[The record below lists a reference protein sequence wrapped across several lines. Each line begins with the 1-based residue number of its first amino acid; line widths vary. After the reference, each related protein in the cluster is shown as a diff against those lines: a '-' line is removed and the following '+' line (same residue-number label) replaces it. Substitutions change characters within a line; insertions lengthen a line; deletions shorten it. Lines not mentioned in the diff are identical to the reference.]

1 MEILPTALK
10 DFKNYYNSHW
20 AELLGLA
27 CFFGGILISLLIDKL
42 IPEDVNPHEPKED
55 LSELKICP
63 LPQKGQNPPKF
74 HPGEKLH
81 QINTKAL
88 KRTGI
93 FTALAIAIHNFP
105 EGFATFIS
113 SLDNL
118 TLGIAIAIAVA
129 IHNIPEGLAV
139 SLPIYHATGDKKKAF
154 IYSALSGFAEPLGA
168 FVGALILL
176 PFIGDLTLAISFAV
190 IAGIMVFISLDELL
204 PAAKTYDKAH
214 DSLYGLIAGMAIMAL
229 SLNLLAAKTSPRL
242 LNTRTT
248 SPFFIP
254 SFFASLELIKIGSLE
269 YMGTLLVICKYPE
282 HLRFFLGRYEAKHQ
296 RFLLSIPHLVSA
308 MPIFREEFYPF
319 CPIHH

>member
-1 MEILPTALK
+1 MQFTFEQIFIAMLLTLFAGFSTAIGSIIAFFSRKDDLRVLSLGLGFSAGVMIYISFMEILPTALK
-10 DFKNYYNSHW
+10 DFKNHYNSHW
-20 AELLGLA
+20 AELLGLT

-214 DSLYGLIAGMAIMAL
+214 DSLYGLILGMAIMAL
-229 SLNLLAAKTSPRL
+229 SLNLL
-242 LNTRTT
+242 
-248 SPFFIP
+248 
-254 SFFASLELIKIGSLE
+254 G
-269 YMGTLLVICKYPE
+269 
-282 HLRFFLGRYEAKHQ
+282 Q
-296 RFLLSIPHLVSA
+296 
-308 MPIFREEFYPF
+308 
-319 CPIHH
+319 

>member
-1 MEILPTALK
+1 MQFTFEQIFIAMLLTLFAGFSTAIGSIIAFFSRKDDLRVLSLGLGFSAGVMIYISFMEILPTALK
-10 DFKNYYNSHW
+10 DFKNHYDSHW

-154 IYSALSGFAEPLGA
+154 IYSALSGLAEPLGA

-214 DSLYGLIAGMAIMAL
+214 DSLYGLIAGMMIMAL
-229 SLNLLAAKTSPRL
+229 SLNLL
-242 LNTRTT
+242 
-248 SPFFIP
+248 
-254 SFFASLELIKIGSLE
+254 G
-269 YMGTLLVICKYPE
+269 
-282 HLRFFLGRYEAKHQ
+282 Q
-296 RFLLSIPHLVSA
+296 
-308 MPIFREEFYPF
+308 
-319 CPIHH
+319 

>member
-1 MEILPTALK
+1 MQFTFEQIFIAMLLTLFAGFSTAIGSIIAFFSRKDDLRVLSLGLGFSAGVMIYISFMEILPTALK
-10 DFKNYYNSHW
+10 DFKNHYDSHW

-113 SLDNL
+113 SLNNL

-229 SLNLLAAKTSPRL
+229 SLNLL
-242 LNTRTT
+242 
-248 SPFFIP
+248 
-254 SFFASLELIKIGSLE
+254 E
-269 YMGTLLVICKYPE
+269 Y
-282 HLRFFLGRYEAKHQ
+282 
-296 RFLLSIPHLVSA
+296 
-308 MPIFREEFYPF
+308 
-319 CPIHH
+319 

>member
-1 MEILPTALK
+1 MQFTFEQIFIAMLLTLFAGFSTTIGSIIAFFSRKDDLRVLSLGLGFSAGVMIYISFMEILPTALK
-10 DFKNYYNSHW
+10 DFKNHYDSHW

-190 IAGIMVFISLDELL
+190 IAGIMIFISLDELL

-214 DSLYGLIAGMAIMAL
+214 DSLYGLILGMAIMAL
-229 SLNLLAAKTSPRL
+229 SLNLL
-242 LNTRTT
+242 
-248 SPFFIP
+248 
-254 SFFASLELIKIGSLE
+254 G
-269 YMGTLLVICKYPE
+269 
-282 HLRFFLGRYEAKHQ
+282 Q
-296 RFLLSIPHLVSA
+296 
-308 MPIFREEFYPF
+308 
-319 CPIHH
+319 

>member
-1 MEILPTALK
+1 MQFTFEQIFIAMLLTLFAGLSTAIGSIIAFFSRKDDLRVLSLGLGFSAGVMIYISFMEILPTALK

-229 SLNLLAAKTSPRL
+229 SLNLL
-242 LNTRTT
+242 
-248 SPFFIP
+248 
-254 SFFASLELIKIGSLE
+254 G
-269 YMGTLLVICKYPE
+269 
-282 HLRFFLGRYEAKHQ
+282 Q
-296 RFLLSIPHLVSA
+296 
-308 MPIFREEFYPF
+308 
-319 CPIHH
+319 

>member
-1 MEILPTALK
+1 MQFTFEQIFIAMLLTLFAGFSTAIGSIIAFFSRKDDLRVLSLGLGFSAGVMIYISFMEILPTALK
-10 DFKNYYNSHW
+10 DFKNHYDSHW

-154 IYSALSGFAEPLGA
+154 IYSVLSGFAEPLGA

-214 DSLYGLIAGMAIMAL
+214 DSLYGLILGMAIMAL
-229 SLNLLAAKTSPRL
+229 SLNLL
-242 LNTRTT
+242 
-248 SPFFIP
+248 
-254 SFFASLELIKIGSLE
+254 G
-269 YMGTLLVICKYPE
+269 
-282 HLRFFLGRYEAKHQ
+282 Q
-296 RFLLSIPHLVSA
+296 
-308 MPIFREEFYPF
+308 
-319 CPIHH
+319 

>member
-1 MEILPTALK
+1 MQFTFEQIFIAMLLTLFAGFSTAIGSIIAFFSRKDDLRVLSLGLGFSAGVMIYISFMEILPTALK

-214 DSLYGLIAGMAIMAL
+214 DSLYGLIAGMPIMAL
-229 SLNLLAAKTSPRL
+229 SLNLL
-242 LNTRTT
+242 
-248 SPFFIP
+248 
-254 SFFASLELIKIGSLE
+254 G
-269 YMGTLLVICKYPE
+269 
-282 HLRFFLGRYEAKHQ
+282 Q
-296 RFLLSIPHLVSA
+296 
-308 MPIFREEFYPF
+308 
-319 CPIHH
+319 

>member
-1 MEILPTALK
+1 MQFTFEQIFIAILLTLFAGFSTAIGSTIAFFSRKDDLRVLSLGLGFSAGVMIYISFMEILPTALK
-10 DFKNYYNSHW
+10 DFKNHYDSHW

-154 IYSALSGFAEPLGA
+154 IYSALSGLAEPLGA

-214 DSLYGLIAGMAIMAL
+214 DSLHGLIAGMAIMAL
-229 SLNLLAAKTSPRL
+229 SLNLL
-242 LNTRTT
+242 
-248 SPFFIP
+248 
-254 SFFASLELIKIGSLE
+254 G
-269 YMGTLLVICKYPE
+269 
-282 HLRFFLGRYEAKHQ
+282 Q
-296 RFLLSIPHLVSA
+296 
-308 MPIFREEFYPF
+308 
-319 CPIHH
+319 

>member
-1 MEILPTALK
+1 MQCTFEQIFIAMLLTLFAGFSTAIGSIIAFFSRKDDLRVLSLGLGFSAGVMIYISFMEILPTALK

-105 EGFATFIS
+105 EGFVTFIS

-154 IYSALSGFAEPLGA
+154 IYSTLSGFAEPLGA
-168 FVGALILL
+168 FVGVLILL

-229 SLNLLAAKTSPRL
+229 SLNLL
-242 LNTRTT
+242 
-248 SPFFIP
+248 
-254 SFFASLELIKIGSLE
+254 G
-269 YMGTLLVICKYPE
+269 
-282 HLRFFLGRYEAKHQ
+282 Q
-296 RFLLSIPHLVSA
+296 
-308 MPIFREEFYPF
+308 
-319 CPIHH
+319 

>member
-1 MEILPTALK
+1 QFTFEQIFIAMLLTLFAGFSTAIGSIIAFFSRKDDLRVLSLGLGFSAGVMIYISFMEILPTALK
-10 DFKNYYNSHW
+10 DFKNHYDSHW

-214 DSLYGLIAGMAIMAL
+214 DSLYGLIVGMAIMAL
-229 SLNLLAAKTSPRL
+229 SLNLL
-242 LNTRTT
+242 
-248 SPFFIP
+248 
-254 SFFASLELIKIGSLE
+254 G
-269 YMGTLLVICKYPE
+269 
-282 HLRFFLGRYEAKHQ
+282 Q
-296 RFLLSIPHLVSA
+296 
-308 MPIFREEFYPF
+308 
-319 CPIHH
+319 

>member
-1 MEILPTALK
+1 MQFTFEQIFIAMLLTLFAGFSTAIGSIIAFFSRKDDLRVLSLGLGFSAGVMIYISFMEILPTALK

-214 DSLYGLIAGMAIMAL
+214 DSLYGLIAGMMIMAL
-229 SLNLLAAKTSPRL
+229 NLNLL
-242 LNTRTT
+242 
-248 SPFFIP
+248 
-254 SFFASLELIKIGSLE
+254 E
-269 YMGTLLVICKYPE
+269 Y
-282 HLRFFLGRYEAKHQ
+282 
-296 RFLLSIPHLVSA
+296 
-308 MPIFREEFYPF
+308 
-319 CPIHH
+319 

>member
-1 MEILPTALK
+1 MQFTFEQIFIAMLLTLFAGFSTAIGSIIAFFSKKDDLRVLSLGLGFSAGVMIYISFMEILPTALK
-10 DFKNYYNSHW
+10 DFKNHYDSHW

-154 IYSALSGFAEPLGA
+154 IYSALSGLAEPLGA

-214 DSLYGLIAGMAIMAL
+214 DSLYGLIVGMAIMAL
-229 SLNLLAAKTSPRL
+229 SLNLL
-242 LNTRTT
+242 
-248 SPFFIP
+248 
-254 SFFASLELIKIGSLE
+254 G
-269 YMGTLLVICKYPE
+269 
-282 HLRFFLGRYEAKHQ
+282 Q
-296 RFLLSIPHLVSA
+296 
-308 MPIFREEFYPF
+308 
-319 CPIHH
+319 

>member
-1 MEILPTALK
+1 MQFTFEQIFIAILLTLFAGFSTAIGSTIAFFSRKDDLRVLSLGLGFSAGVMIYISFMEILPTALK
-10 DFKNYYNSHW
+10 DFKNHYDSHW

-229 SLNLLAAKTSPRL
+229 SLNLL
-242 LNTRTT
+242 
-248 SPFFIP
+248 
-254 SFFASLELIKIGSLE
+254 G
-269 YMGTLLVICKYPE
+269 
-282 HLRFFLGRYEAKHQ
+282 Q
-296 RFLLSIPHLVSA
+296 
-308 MPIFREEFYPF
+308 
-319 CPIHH
+319 

>member
-1 MEILPTALK
+1 MQFTFEQIFIAMLLTLFAGFSTAIGSIIAFFSRKDDLRVLSLGLGFSAGVMIYISFMEILPTALK
-10 DFKNYYNSHW
+10 DFKNHYDSHW

-118 TLGIAIAIAVA
+118 TLGIAIAIAVT

-154 IYSALSGFAEPLGA
+154 IYSALSGLAEPLGA

-214 DSLYGLIAGMAIMAL
+214 DSLYGLIVGMAIMAL
-229 SLNLLAAKTSPRL
+229 SLNLL
-242 LNTRTT
+242 
-248 SPFFIP
+248 
-254 SFFASLELIKIGSLE
+254 G
-269 YMGTLLVICKYPE
+269 
-282 HLRFFLGRYEAKHQ
+282 Q
-296 RFLLSIPHLVSA
+296 
-308 MPIFREEFYPF
+308 
-319 CPIHH
+319 

>member
-1 MEILPTALK
+1 MQFTFEQIFIAMLLTLFAGFSTAIGSIIAFFSRKDDLRVLSLGLGFSAGVMIYISFMEILPTALK
-10 DFKNYYNSHW
+10 DFKNHYDSHW

-118 TLGIAIAIAVA
+118 TLGIAIAIAVV
-129 IHNIPEGLAV
+129 IYNIPEGLAV

-229 SLNLLAAKTSPRL
+229 SLNLL
-242 LNTRTT
+242 
-248 SPFFIP
+248 
-254 SFFASLELIKIGSLE
+254 G
-269 YMGTLLVICKYPE
+269 
-282 HLRFFLGRYEAKHQ
+282 Q
-296 RFLLSIPHLVSA
+296 
-308 MPIFREEFYPF
+308 
-319 CPIHH
+319 

>member
-1 MEILPTALK
+1 MQFTFEQIFIAILLTLFAGFSTAIGSTIAFFSRKDDLRVLSLGLGFSAGVMIYISFMEILPTALK
-10 DFKNYYNSHW
+10 DFKNHYDSHW

-154 IYSALSGFAEPLGA
+154 IYSALSGLAEPLGT

-229 SLNLLAAKTSPRL
+229 SLNLL
-242 LNTRTT
+242 
-248 SPFFIP
+248 
-254 SFFASLELIKIGSLE
+254 G
-269 YMGTLLVICKYPE
+269 
-282 HLRFFLGRYEAKHQ
+282 Q
-296 RFLLSIPHLVSA
+296 
-308 MPIFREEFYPF
+308 
-319 CPIHH
+319 

>member
-1 MEILPTALK
+1 MQFTFEQIFIAMLLTLFAGFSTAIGSIIAFFSRKDDLRVLSLGLGFSAGVMIYISFMEILPTALK
-10 DFKNYYNSHW
+10 DFKNHYDSHW

-81 QINTKAL
+81 QVNTKAL

-118 TLGIAIAIAVA
+118 TLGVAIAIAVA

-214 DSLYGLIAGMAIMAL
+214 DSLYGVIAGMMIMAL
-229 SLNLLAAKTSPRL
+229 SLNLL
-242 LNTRTT
+242 
-248 SPFFIP
+248 
-254 SFFASLELIKIGSLE
+254 E
-269 YMGTLLVICKYPE
+269 Y
-282 HLRFFLGRYEAKHQ
+282 
-296 RFLLSIPHLVSA
+296 
-308 MPIFREEFYPF
+308 
-319 CPIHH
+319 

>member
-1 MEILPTALK
+1 MQFTFEQIFIAMLLTLFAGFSTAIGSIIAFFFRKDDLRVLSLGLGFSAGVMIYISFMEILPTALK
-10 DFKNYYNSHW
+10 DFKNHYDSHW

-176 PFIGDLTLAISFAV
+176 PFIGDLILAISFAV

-229 SLNLLAAKTSPRL
+229 SLNLL
-242 LNTRTT
+242 
-248 SPFFIP
+248 
-254 SFFASLELIKIGSLE
+254 G
-269 YMGTLLVICKYPE
+269 
-282 HLRFFLGRYEAKHQ
+282 Q
-296 RFLLSIPHLVSA
+296 
-308 MPIFREEFYPF
+308 
-319 CPIHH
+319 

>member
-1 MEILPTALK
+1 MQFTFEQIFIAMLLTLFAGFSTAIGSIIAFFSRKDDLRVLSLGLGFSAGVMIYISFMEILPTALK

-229 SLNLLAAKTSPRL
+229 SLNLL
-242 LNTRTT
+242 
-248 SPFFIP
+248 
-254 SFFASLELIKIGSLE
+254 E
-269 YMGTLLVICKYPE
+269 Y
-282 HLRFFLGRYEAKHQ
+282 
-296 RFLLSIPHLVSA
+296 
-308 MPIFREEFYPF
+308 
-319 CPIHH
+319 

>member
-1 MEILPTALK
+1 QFTFEQIFIAILLTLFAGFSTAIGSTIAFFSRKDDLRVLSLGLGFSAGVMIYISFMEILPTALK
-10 DFKNYYNSHW
+10 DFKNHYDSHW

-154 IYSALSGFAEPLGA
+154 IYSALSGLAEPLGA

-229 SLNLLAAKTSPRL
+229 SLNLL
-242 LNTRTT
+242 
-248 SPFFIP
+248 
-254 SFFASLELIKIGSLE
+254 G
-269 YMGTLLVICKYPE
+269 
-282 HLRFFLGRYEAKHQ
+282 Q
-296 RFLLSIPHLVSA
+296 
-308 MPIFREEFYPF
+308 
-319 CPIHH
+319 

>member
-1 MEILPTALK
+1 MQFTFEQIFIAMLLTLFAGFSTAIGSIIAFFSRKDDLRVLSLGLGFSAGVMIYISFMEILPTALK

-63 LPQKGQNPPKF
+63 LSQKGQNPPKF

-229 SLNLLAAKTSPRL
+229 SLNLL
-242 LNTRTT
+242 
-248 SPFFIP
+248 
-254 SFFASLELIKIGSLE
+254 E
-269 YMGTLLVICKYPE
+269 Y
-282 HLRFFLGRYEAKHQ
+282 
-296 RFLLSIPHLVSA
+296 
-308 MPIFREEFYPF
+308 
-319 CPIHH
+319 

>member
-1 MEILPTALK
+1 MQFTFEQIFIAMLLTLFAGFSTAIGSIIAFFSRKDDLRVLSLGLGFSAGVMIYISFMEILPTALK

-81 QINTKAL
+81 QVNTKAL

-118 TLGIAIAIAVA
+118 TLGVAIAIAVA

-229 SLNLLAAKTSPRL
+229 SLNLL
-242 LNTRTT
+242 
-248 SPFFIP
+248 
-254 SFFASLELIKIGSLE
+254 G
-269 YMGTLLVICKYPE
+269 
-282 HLRFFLGRYEAKHQ
+282 Q
-296 RFLLSIPHLVSA
+296 
-308 MPIFREEFYPF
+308 
-319 CPIHH
+319 

>member
-1 MEILPTALK
+1 MQFTFEQIFIAMLLTLFAGFSTAIGSIIAFFSRKDDLRVLSLGLGFSAGVMIYISFMEILLTALK

-20 AELLGLA
+20 AELLGLV

-214 DSLYGLIAGMAIMAL
+214 DSLYGLIAGMMIMAL
-229 SLNLLAAKTSPRL
+229 SLNLL
-242 LNTRTT
+242 
-248 SPFFIP
+248 
-254 SFFASLELIKIGSLE
+254 E
-269 YMGTLLVICKYPE
+269 Y
-282 HLRFFLGRYEAKHQ
+282 
-296 RFLLSIPHLVSA
+296 
-308 MPIFREEFYPF
+308 
-319 CPIHH
+319 

>member
-1 MEILPTALK
+1 MQFTFEQIFIAMLLTLFAGFSTAIGSIIAFFSRKDDLRVLSLGLGFSAGVMIYISFMEILPTALK
-10 DFKNYYNSHW
+10 DFKNHYDSHW

-93 FTALAIAIHNFP
+93 FTALAITIHNFP

-229 SLNLLAAKTSPRL
+229 SLNLL
-242 LNTRTT
+242 
-248 SPFFIP
+248 
-254 SFFASLELIKIGSLE
+254 G
-269 YMGTLLVICKYPE
+269 
-282 HLRFFLGRYEAKHQ
+282 Q
-296 RFLLSIPHLVSA
+296 
-308 MPIFREEFYPF
+308 
-319 CPIHH
+319 

>member
-1 MEILPTALK
+1 MQFTFEQIFIAMLLTLFAGFSTAIGSIIAFFSRKDDLRVLSLGLGFSAGVMIYISFMEILPTALK
-10 DFKNYYNSHW
+10 DFKNHYDSHW

-154 IYSALSGFAEPLGA
+154 IYSALSGFAGPLGA

-229 SLNLLAAKTSPRL
+229 SLNLL
-242 LNTRTT
+242 
-248 SPFFIP
+248 
-254 SFFASLELIKIGSLE
+254 G
-269 YMGTLLVICKYPE
+269 
-282 HLRFFLGRYEAKHQ
+282 Q
-296 RFLLSIPHLVSA
+296 
-308 MPIFREEFYPF
+308 
-319 CPIHH
+319 

>member
-1 MEILPTALK
+1 MQFTFEQIFIAILLTLFAGFFTAIGSTIAFFSRKDDLRVLSLGLGFSAGVMIYISFMEILPTALK
-10 DFKNYYNSHW
+10 DFKNHYDSHW

-154 IYSALSGFAEPLGA
+154 IYSALSGLAEPLGA

-229 SLNLLAAKTSPRL
+229 SLNLL
-242 LNTRTT
+242 
-248 SPFFIP
+248 
-254 SFFASLELIKIGSLE
+254 G
-269 YMGTLLVICKYPE
+269 
-282 HLRFFLGRYEAKHQ
+282 Q
-296 RFLLSIPHLVSA
+296 
-308 MPIFREEFYPF
+308 
-319 CPIHH
+319 

>member
-1 MEILPTALK
+1 MQFTFEQIFIAMLLTLFAGFSTAIGSIIAFFSRKDDLRVLSLGLGFSAGVMIYISFMEILPTALK
-10 DFKNYYNSHW
+10 DFKNHYDSHW

-42 IPEDVNPHEPKED
+42 IPEDVNPHEPKKD

-214 DSLYGLIAGMAIMAL
+214 DSLYGLITGMAIMAL
-229 SLNLLAAKTSPRL
+229 SLNLL
-242 LNTRTT
+242 
-248 SPFFIP
+248 
-254 SFFASLELIKIGSLE
+254 G
-269 YMGTLLVICKYPE
+269 
-282 HLRFFLGRYEAKHQ
+282 Q
-296 RFLLSIPHLVSA
+296 
-308 MPIFREEFYPF
+308 
-319 CPIHH
+319 

>member
-1 MEILPTALK
+1 MQFTFEQIFIAMLLTLFAGFSTAIGSIIAFFSRKDDLRVLSLGLGFSAGVMIYISFMEILPTALK
-10 DFKNYYNSHW
+10 DFKNQYDSHW

-27 CFFGGILISLLIDKL
+27 CFFGGILTSLLIDKL

-176 PFIGDLTLAISFAV
+176 PFIGNLTLAISFAV

-229 SLNLLAAKTSPRL
+229 SLNLL
-242 LNTRTT
+242 
-248 SPFFIP
+248 
-254 SFFASLELIKIGSLE
+254 G
-269 YMGTLLVICKYPE
+269 
-282 HLRFFLGRYEAKHQ
+282 Q
-296 RFLLSIPHLVSA
+296 
-308 MPIFREEFYPF
+308 
-319 CPIHH
+319 

>member
-1 MEILPTALK
+1 MQFTFEQIFIAMLLTLFAGFSTAIGSIIAFFSRKDDLRVLSLGLGFSAGVMIYISFMEILPTALK

-118 TLGIAIAIAVA
+118 TLGIAIAIAIA

-229 SLNLLAAKTSPRL
+229 SLNLL
-242 LNTRTT
+242 
-248 SPFFIP
+248 
-254 SFFASLELIKIGSLE
+254 E
-269 YMGTLLVICKYPE
+269 Y
-282 HLRFFLGRYEAKHQ
+282 
-296 RFLLSIPHLVSA
+296 
-308 MPIFREEFYPF
+308 
-319 CPIHH
+319 

>member
-1 MEILPTALK
+1 MQFTFEQIFIAMLLTLFAGFSTAIGSIIAFFSRKDDLRVLSLGLGFSAGVMIYISFMEILPTALK
-10 DFKNYYNSHW
+10 DFKNHYDSHW

-154 IYSALSGFAEPLGA
+154 IYSTLSGFAEPLGA

-176 PFIGDLTLAISFAV
+176 PFIGDLTLAISFAIV
-190 IAGIMVFISLDELL
+190 AGIMIFISLDELL

-229 SLNLLAAKTSPRL
+229 SLNLL
-242 LNTRTT
+242 
-248 SPFFIP
+248 
-254 SFFASLELIKIGSLE
+254 E
-269 YMGTLLVICKYPE
+269 Y
-282 HLRFFLGRYEAKHQ
+282 
-296 RFLLSIPHLVSA
+296 
-308 MPIFREEFYPF
+308 
-319 CPIHH
+319 

>member
-1 MEILPTALK
+1 MQFTFEQIFIAILLTLFAGFSTAIGSTIAFFSRKDDLRVLSLGLGFSAGVMIYISFIEILPTALK
-10 DFKNYYNSHW
+10 DFKNHYDSHW

-154 IYSALSGFAEPLGA
+154 IYSALSGLAEPLGA

-229 SLNLLAAKTSPRL
+229 SLNLL
-242 LNTRTT
+242 
-248 SPFFIP
+248 
-254 SFFASLELIKIGSLE
+254 G
-269 YMGTLLVICKYPE
+269 
-282 HLRFFLGRYEAKHQ
+282 Q
-296 RFLLSIPHLVSA
+296 
-308 MPIFREEFYPF
+308 
-319 CPIHH
+319 

>member
-1 MEILPTALK
+1 MQFTFEQIFIAMLLTLFAGFSTAIGSIIAFFSRKDDLRVLSLGLGFSAGVMIYISFMEILPTALK
-10 DFKNYYNSHW
+10 DFKNHYDSHW

-81 QINTKAL
+81 QVNTKAL

-176 PFIGDLTLAISFAV
+176 PFIGDLALAISFAV

-229 SLNLLAAKTSPRL
+229 SLNLL
-242 LNTRTT
+242 
-248 SPFFIP
+248 
-254 SFFASLELIKIGSLE
+254 G
-269 YMGTLLVICKYPE
+269 
-282 HLRFFLGRYEAKHQ
+282 Q
-296 RFLLSIPHLVSA
+296 
-308 MPIFREEFYPF
+308 
-319 CPIHH
+319 

>member
-1 MEILPTALK
+1 TLFAGFSTAIGSIIAFFSRKDDLRVLSLGLGFSAGVMIYISFMEILPTALK
-10 DFKNYYNSHW
+10 DFKNHYDSHW

-229 SLNLLAAKTSPRL
+229 SLNLL
-242 LNTRTT
+242 
-248 SPFFIP
+248 
-254 SFFASLELIKIGSLE
+254 G
-269 YMGTLLVICKYPE
+269 
-282 HLRFFLGRYEAKHQ
+282 Q
-296 RFLLSIPHLVSA
+296 
-308 MPIFREEFYPF
+308 
-319 CPIHH
+319 

>member
-1 MEILPTALK
+1 FTFEQIFIAMLLTLFAGFSTAIGSIIAFFSRKDDLRVLSLGLGFSAGVMIYISFMEILPTALK

-20 AELLGLA
+20 AELLGMA

-214 DSLYGLIAGMAIMAL
+214 DSLYGLIAGMMIMAL
-229 SLNLLAAKTSPRL
+229 SLNLL
-242 LNTRTT
+242 
-248 SPFFIP
+248 
-254 SFFASLELIKIGSLE
+254 E
-269 YMGTLLVICKYPE
+269 Y
-282 HLRFFLGRYEAKHQ
+282 
-296 RFLLSIPHLVSA
+296 
-308 MPIFREEFYPF
+308 
-319 CPIHH
+319 